1 MIKKFYKKIV
11 NEKEGYTVKTEEYI
25 EAEVPDVNIDM
36 EEMHDKFDKV
46 ATYLAEH
53 RGQLTDE
60 IKKDIDDILYD
71 TDELR
76 AYIKKVREV
85 EESVTK
91 RI

>member
-1 MIKKFYKKIV
+1 MKKKFYKKIV

-25 EAEVPDVNIDM
+25 EAEVPDVTIDK
-36 EEMHDKFDKV
+36 EEMREKFDRV

-60 IKKDIDDILYD
+60 IKKEIDDILYD

-76 AYIKKVREV
+76 AYRDRIREV
-85 EESVTK
+85 EDSVTT

>member
-1 MIKKFYKKIV
+1 MKKKFYKKIV

-25 EAEVPDVNIDM
+25 EAEVPDVTIDK
-36 EEMHDKFDKV
+36 EEMREKFDRV

-60 IKKDIDDILYD
+60 ASKEIDDILYD

-76 AYIKKVREV
+76 AYRDRIREV
-85 EESVTK
+85 EESVTT

>member
-1 MIKKFYKKIV
+1 MKKKFYKKIV

-25 EAEVPDVNIDM
+25 EAEVPDVTIDK
-36 EEMHDKFDKV
+36 EEMREKFEKV
-46 ATYLAEH
+46 AAYAAAH
-53 RGQLTDE
+53 MGRLTDE

-76 AYIKKVREV
+76 AYRDRVMEV
-85 EESVTK
+85 EESVTT